1 MECDQC
7 HSRTFFQVE
16 APAVRHTAAHAPDNR
31 GLNNSLDYV
40 AADWSRVILHP
51 HVAGRVT
58 SYMSTFLFLHV
69 QTMRSCEHF
78 LVALGSDYSYCFWFR
93 LCQHSYYF
101 IFRLC
106 QHSYCF
112 RFRLCERQ
120 LGARLFRDHS
130 GPILYFM

>member
-58 SYMSTFLFLHV
+58 SYM
-69 QTMRSCEHF
+69 
-78 LVALGSDYSYCFWFR
+78 
-93 LCQHSYYF
+93 
-101 IFRLC
+101 
-106 QHSYCF
+106 HSYCY
-112 RFRLCERQ
+112 RFRLVSI
-120 LGARLFRDHS
+120 LIASDSDYVKALIVS
-130 GPILYFM
+130 GFSDYVNILIA